1 MTIDLDDP
9 IALMLVAAAALERSG
24 TECAAYG
31 GLALGMYGEPR
42 ETRDADFAVTGVDV
56 ERARIALAE
65 LGVEV
70 VVAFS
75 SLRFGG
81 CDVSRLSL
89 VGGNQANTVDLVSPR
104 SSRFAANVLR
114 RAVTGSLRGREI
126 RAISPEDFVILKV
139 LATRERDLEDAR
151 SVIETQRARL
161 DEALI
166 RKEIEQL
173 IEEIPDHDI
182 RGRFTRLLPPPSPQS
197 PPPPPPPPGC

>member
-9 IALMLVAAAALERSG
+9 IALMLAAAAALERSG
-24 TECAAYG
+24 AESAAYG

-56 ERARIALAE
+56 ERARHALAD
-65 LGVEV
+65 LGVKV
-70 VVAFS
+70 VTAFANV
-75 SLRFGG
+75 RFGG

-89 VGGNQANTVDLVSPR
+89 VGGNQVNTVDLVAPR
-104 SSRFAANVLR
+104 SPRFAANVFK
-114 RAVTGSLRGREI
+114 RAVAGSLRGQEI
-126 RAISPEDFVILKV
+126 RAVSPEDFVILKV

-161 DEALI
+161 DHALI
-166 RKEIEQL
+166 RTEIEEL

-182 RGRFTRLLPPPSPQS
+182 RGRFAQLS
-197 PPPPPPPPGC
+197 

>member
-1 MTIDLDDP
+1 MAIDLDDP
-9 IALMLVAAAALERSG
+9 IALMLFAAAALERSG
-24 TECAAYG
+24 AEIAAYG

-42 ETRDADFAVTGVDV
+42 ETRDADFAATGVDL
-56 ERARIALAE
+56 ERVRLSLAN

-70 VVAFS
+70 VIAFS
-75 SLRFGG
+75 GVRFGG

-89 VGGNQANTVDLVSPR
+89 VGGSQVNTVDVVVPR
-104 SSRFAANVLR
+104 SPRFAANVLR

-151 SVIETQRARL
+151 SVIETQRTRL
-161 DEALI
+161 VSALI
-166 RKEIEQL
+166 QTEIQQL

-182 RGRFTRLLPPPSPQS
+182 RGRFARVFTAT
-197 PPPPPPPPGC
+197 C

>member
-1 MTIDLDDP
+1 MSIDLDDP
-9 IALMLVAAAALERSG
+9 IALMLVAAAALGRSG
-24 TECAAYG
+24 VQCAAYG

-56 ERARIALAE
+56 ERARFALAD
-65 LGVEV
+65 LGVDV

-75 SLRFGG
+75 NVRFGG

-89 VGGNQANTVDLVSPR
+89 VGGTQVNTVDLVIPR
-104 SSRFAANVLR
+104 SSRFAGNVFR
-114 RAVTGSLRGREI
+114 RAVTGSLRGHEI
-126 RAISPEDFVILKV
+126 RATSPEDFVILKV

-151 SVIETQRARL
+151 SVIETQGTRL

-166 RKEIEQL
+166 RVEIEEL

-182 RGRFTRLLPPPSPQS
+182 RARFATLSQS
-197 PPPPPPPPGC
+197 GSR

>member
-1 MTIDLDDP
+1 MPIDLDDP

-31 GLALGMYGEPR
+31 GLVLGMYGEPR

-56 ERARIALAE
+56 ERARLALAD
-65 LGVEV
+65 LGVDV

-75 SLRFGG
+75 NVRFGG

-89 VGGNQANTVDLVSPR
+89 IGGSQVNTVDLVTPRSPR
-104 SSRFAANVLR
+104 FAEDLFR
-114 RAVTGSLRGREI
+114 RAVTGSLRGHEI
-126 RAISPEDFVILKV
+126 RATSPEDFVILKV

-151 SVIETQRARL
+151 TVIDTQRTRL
-161 DEALI
+161 DHSLI
-166 RKEIEQL
+166 RTEIERL

-182 RGRFTRLLPPPSPQS
+182 RGRFARLSAAS
-197 PPPPPPPPGC
+197 C